1 MLATTEKFS
10 FVLSREYKEIVIR
23 DVRVQFLNIVVSK
36 MNLTSEVVQVFLSLF
51 SPD

>member
-1 MLATTEKFS
+1 M
-10 FVLSREYKEIVIR
+10 LSREYKEIVIR
-23 DVRVQFLNIVVSK
+23 DVRVQSLNIVVSK

>member
-1 MLATTEKFS
+1 MLSK
-10 FVLSREYKEIVIR
+10 EYKEIVIR

-36 MNLTSEVVQVFLSLF
+36 MNLTSEVVQVFLFLF